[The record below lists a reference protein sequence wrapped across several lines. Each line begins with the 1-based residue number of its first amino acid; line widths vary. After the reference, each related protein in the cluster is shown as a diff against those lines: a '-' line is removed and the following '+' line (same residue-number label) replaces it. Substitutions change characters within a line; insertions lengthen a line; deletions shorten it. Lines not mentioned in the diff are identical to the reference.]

1 MYYSINEDS
10 ARTAWTNVHMS
21 DYVPGSATAE
31 YRAAVDAAAALADSR
46 KQHVSRYFH
55 GRIDTLL
62 DSYARRLADWT
73 NDYNRNAAA
82 YPSQFIAGAG
92 NYNLR
97 RHSAQMAREDTL
109 WKQYDDI
116 KCILDRIRSVG
127 SGPVDLRDPDARGQ
141 LESQLS
147 EAQQQQIRMK
157 EINAHFRKYHNL
169 DPFPEIKI
177 NTFGMDLY
185 GVPFPPYELT
195 SIREKI
201 KRISARIAELDA
213 LEAEKDSP
221 ADGIPFDGGQII
233 RNASENRLQILFDD
247 IPGEDLRHSLKSYG
261 FRWSP
266 KNKAWQRQ
274 LTENALR
281 DAQKILNI

>member
-1 MYYSINEDS
+1 MYHEINEDS
-10 ARTAWTNVHMS
+10 ARTAQDINS
-21 DYVPGSATAE
+21 FRDYVPGSATAI
-31 YRAAVDAAAALADSR
+31 YRSEVDRAAALVAAQKEKLSPFYHAKLDA
-46 KQHVSRYFH
+46 
-55 GRIDTLL
+55 LL
-62 DSYARRLADWT
+62 ESYSRRLAAYY
-73 NDYNRNAAA
+73 NDYYRNEASC
-82 YPSQFIAGAG
+82 PSVLICGAG
-92 NYNLR
+92 NFPTQKKHRQNAR
-97 RHSAQMAREDTL
+97 RDSLSRVRQ
-109 WKQYDDI
+109 DI
-116 KCILDRIRSVG
+116 DAILDRIRSAG

-141 LESQLS
+141 LEAQLS
-147 EAQQQQIRMK
+147 EAQQLQARMK
-157 EINAHFRKYHNL
+157 EANAHFRKYHNL

-201 KRISARIAELDA
+201 KRISARIAEIDA

-233 RNASENRLQILFDD
+233 RNAAENRLQILFDD